1 MSRMSDRF
9 ELSRNDGAG
18 NVRPMEG
25 LRGFAVF
32 LVFLVHYTTSMAPW
46 ISKSTPLAAAA
57 GAIHTIGNAGVD
69 LFFVLSGYLIYGSLI
84 SRHRPFLPFIWR
96 RVVRIYPAFLV
107 VFATYL
113 ILSFVHPG
121 ASKLPPGGT
130 AAALYILE
138 NVLLLPGIFRIE
150 PIMSVAWTLSY
161 EMFYYLTLPAI
172 VLILGIRSR
181 SRTWRVVFFI
191 ATAAVI
197 VIASAAYNG
206 PIRLAMFVAGI
217 LLHEAISARMPVPRT
232 AFVATLVIASLLFM
246 TASYIDPLAWAA
258 RVCALFC
265 SFFFLCLHCFT
276 MPNSSPG
283 RTFSL
288 APLRWLGNMSYSY
301 YLVHGLALK
310 FLVVILL
317 TMVPSVTHESAF
329 VLLMLPVAFLLT
341 LLPSAALFLLVEKP
355 FSLKPRTRLPVVPV
369 ALSNSA
375 VL

>member
-32 LVFLVHYTTSMAPW
+32 LVFLVHYATLMAPW
-46 ISKSTPLAAAA
+46 ISRGTPLAAAA
-57 GAIHTIGNAGVD
+57 AAVHAVGNAGVD

-113 ILSFVHPG
+113 ILSFLHPG
-121 ASKLPPGGT
+121 ASKLPAGGP

-150 PIMSVAWTLSY
+150 PIISVAWTLSY

-172 VLILGIRSR
+172 VLFLGMRAR
-181 SRTWRVVFFI
+181 SRTWRVIFFI
-191 ATAAVI
+191 ALAAVI
-197 VIASAAYNG
+197 IIAGAAYEG

-217 LLHEAISARMPVPRT
+217 LLHEAISTRMPVPRT
-232 AFVATLVIASLLFM
+232 AFVTMLSIASLLFI
-246 TASYIDPLAWAA
+246 TAPFIDPIAWAA
-258 RVCALFC
+258 RICALFC
-265 SFFFLCLHCFT
+265 ALFFLCLHCFT
-276 MPNSSPG
+276 MPNSLPG

-310 FLVVILL
+310 MLVVILL
-317 TMVPSVTHESAF
+317 TTVPSVTHETAF
-329 VLLMLPVAFLLT
+329 VLLMLPLAFLLT
-341 LLPSAALFLLVEKP
+341 LFPSAALFLLVEKT
-355 FSLKPRTRLPVVPV
+355 FSLKPRTRLPAMPV
-369 ALSNSA
+369 AVQSSA